1 MPDLECP
8 LCKGPHTLSQCPH
21 WKPGKRAFR
30 AVLISIFLLVTAL
43 VAVSD
48 CWGLS

>member
-1 MPDLECP
+1 MPELECP

-21 WKPGKRAFR
+21 WKPAKRAFR
-30 AVLISIFLLVTAL
+30 AVLISLLLTLATV

-48 CWGLS
+48 RWWLA